1 MTTLINADTI
11 TGGAIITGD
20 ASGNLALQSGG
31 VTGLTVSA
39 GGAVTFNGPVNGN
52 GGGGATPSGSVTLTA
67 ASGGAQAI
75 TTTTYG
81 QKVTLPNATTLAEG
95 SNIYNINNL
104 GAYPLKIV
112 NNAGSTLGFVFPNC
126 PVTVGLADN
135 STAAGTW
142 SLVGAEPY
150 APVALVF
157 STDLYNKTAAATA
170 RKTVVIDAN
179 RTLILLGN
187 STLYGIIYDA
197 STLLW
202 GAVTTIRSGTIIH
215 FEAILSA
222 TDEVLV
228 TTSIGTSMNGVVLT
242 LSGTTITVG
251 SETSVTLSTNDGG
264 SVTAGNLIAVGSS
277 FVITYD
283 ASTLQMRAITIS
295 AGTVTIGSATI
306 LNGTN
311 ATASANIY
319 TTAVSSS
326 VVLVL
331 SNTAANTFYATPYTI
346 SGTTITAGSTAT
358 YSSPAADQYQVR
370 PISNGARTAVCI
382 TGSSSFVI
390 GLIISVTGTTASISS
405 AQLTNDGT
413 ADPSLIATIVSG
425 SKLILLHGANNGR
438 SNILTDNAGTASAG
452 TQIGPTL
459 PLSTVVPIS
468 ANATTNLATF
478 YTATAATNA
487 GRVVLNF
494 TGSSPILVD
503 YDWQSGGTSNFSTA
517 TALNYKQTF
526 TPTLLIGSS
535 SYVWNGVVTG
545 QKAVAIGENNFS
557 SFYAKFLPIDTPIN
571 SITQNKVIVYDT
583 SYGNST
589 RFGTLQIIESIS

>member
-20 ASGNLALQSGG
+20 ASGDLALQSGG

-39 GGAVTFNGPVNGN
+39 GGLVTFNGPVSGN
-52 GGGGATPSGSVTLTA
+52 GGGGATPSGSVTLTS

-150 APVALVF
+150 APVALLF
-157 STDLYNKTAAATA
+157 STDLQGKTTAATA

-179 RTLILLGN
+179 RTLILLGT
-187 STLYGIIYDA
+187 SSLYGIIYDA

-202 GAVTTIRSGTIIH
+202 GALTLIRSGTIVH

-228 TTSIGTSMNGVVLT
+228 VSSVSSSMDAIVLT
-242 LSGTTITVG
+242 LSGTTITLG
-251 SETSVTLSTNDGG
+251 GTFGVTLSTADGG
-264 SVTAGNLIAVGSS
+264 GATAGNLIAVGSS

-283 ASTLQMRAITIS
+283 ASTPQMRAITIS
-295 AGTVTIGSATI
+295 AGTPAIGSATV
-306 LNGTN
+306 LNGTGL
-311 ATASANIY
+311 TNIY
-319 TTAVSSS
+319 VAAQSSS

-331 SNTAANTFYATPYTI
+331 TNTAANTFFATPYTI
-346 SGTTITAGSTAT
+346 SGTTITLGSGAT
-358 YSSPAADQYQVR
+358 YSSPAANQYQVR

-382 TGSSSFVI
+382 TGTSSYVY

-405 AQLTNDGT
+405 AQLSNDGT
-413 ADPSLIATIVSG
+413 ASNIATIVSG
-425 SKLILLHGANNGR
+425 SKLIMLHGATNGR
-438 SNILTDNAGTASAG
+438 SNILTDNAGTASGG
-452 TQIGPTL
+452 TQIGPLFNSAAVT
-459 PLSTVVPIS
+459 PVPIS
-468 ANATTNLATF
+468 ANAATNLATF
-478 YTATAATNA
+478 YASTTAANA
-487 GRVVLNF
+487 QRVVLNF

-503 YDWQSGGTSNFSTA
+503 YDFQTGGTNNFSVP

-535 SYVWNGVVTG
+535 SYAWNGVVTG
-545 QKAVAIGENNFS
+545 QKAVAIGENNFA
-557 SFYAKFLPIDTPIN
+557 SFYAKFTAIDTPIN
-571 SITQNKVIVYDT
+571 SITQNKVLVFNN
-583 SYGNST
+583 SYGNQT
-589 RFGTLQIIESIS
+589 VYGALQIIESIS